1 LEGRKGLFTLKTDFL
16 VDLLYNFNAI
26 SQKALS

>member
-1 LEGRKGLFTLKTDFL
+1 MKGIFTLKTDFL